1 MSLLATDKSIAIIG
15 AGATGQSLL
24 RYGSSRG
31 YRLALMDTRDESA
44 LPVNLS
50 ALLRNDWPEVEFHF
64 GGLDTSLLEQA
75 DEVWV
80 SPGVDV
86 RQPLLRELAANKPL
100 RGDIDIF
107 SRTVNA
113 PFAAIT
119 GSNGKST
126 VTTLLHAM
134 AEACGLEAV
143 AGGNLGTPALDLL
156 ASEPEL
162 YVLEVSSFQL
172 ETTQRLGATVAT
184 VLNLSED
191 HMDRYD
197 SMLEYHNA
205 KIRVFS
211 DARNMVV
218 NRDDVLAQVPMSRDR
233 NTLGFTDRTPEP
245 KDYGLQQIEGQWF
258 LMKGSQQLIASAEVR
273 IRGRHNWLNA
283 LAALALAE
291 QLDLDRGICIETL
304 RSYAGLPHR
313 CEAVAESEALLFI
326 NDSKATNV
334 GATIAAIRGFADEFG
349 GQIRLL
355 CGGEG
360 KGQDFGQLAQLS
372 QLIGSVHAY
381 GRDGGQIADVF
392 RAGLEEDRL
401 TLSGSLEEALECA
414 LAQAAGSEGSA
425 QNLILLSP
433 ACASFDQFDNY
444 EHRGS
449 RFRKLAS
456 EAAE

>member
-1 MSLLATDKSIAIIG
+1 MLAVDKSIAIIG

-44 LPVNLS
+44 LPMNLS
-50 ALLRNDWPEVEFHF
+50 ATLQSDWPEIEFHF
-64 GGLDTSLLEQA
+64 GGLDTDLLEQA

-86 RQPLLRELAANKPL
+86 RQPLLRELAASKPL

-107 SRTVNA
+107 SRTVSA

-156 ASEPEL
+156 DSEAEL
-162 YVLEVSSFQL
+162 YIIEVSSFQL

-197 SMLEYHNA
+197 SMLAYHNA

-211 DARNMVV
+211 DAKNMVV
-218 NRDDVLAQVPMSRDR
+218 NRDDALAQVPLSRNR
-233 NTLGFTDRTPEP
+233 NIIGFTDRTPEK
-245 KDYGLQQIEGQWF
+245 KDYGLQQIDGQWY
-258 LMKGSQQLIASAEVR
+258 LMKGSQQLIASAEVG

-283 LAALALAE
+283 LAGLALAE
-291 QLDLDRGICIETL
+291 QLNLDQSICIETL

-313 CEAVAESEALLFI
+313 CEAVAECEGLLFI

-355 CGGEG
+355 CGGDG
-360 KGQDFGQLAQLS
+360 KGQDFGPLAQFS
-372 QLIGSVHAY
+372 RLIGSVHAY
-381 GRDGGQIADVF
+381 GQDGGKIADVF
-392 RAGLEEDRL
+392 RAGFDKDRL
-401 TLSGSLEEALECA
+401 TVSASLEEALECA
-414 LAQAAGSEGSA
+414 LAQAPGSEGSA
-425 QNLILLSP
+425 KNLILLSP

-449 RFRKLAS
+449 HFRKLAI
-456 EAAE
+456 EVAA